1 MAHLTRFAENRR
13 GGAAVEMAIVAPVI
27 AGLALVSAEVWMMA
41 MDKQRAATA
50 LDAAVDYYMGGGL
63 SDAEASAVALDAWED
78 PPGAAEV
85 AYARSGRCAADV
97 VTLNIVCPNGDV
109 AATYVT
115 LTASGEAQG
124 LFDERSVEATRMVR
138 VR

>member
-1 MAHLTRFAENRR
+1 MKRLTRIAKDNR
-13 GGAAVEMAIVAPVI
+13 GAAAVEMAIVTPVI

-50 LDAAVDYYMGGGL
+50 LDAAVDYYMGGGV
-63 SDAEASAVALDAWED
+63 SDAEASAVAMDAWKD
-78 PPGAAEV
+78 PPSAAAV
-85 AYARSGRCAADV
+85 AYARSGRCSAEIVELEVVCAD
-97 VTLNIVCPNGDV
+97 GDV

-115 LTASGEAQG
+115 LTASGESQG
-124 LFDERSVEATRMVR
+124 LFDERAVEATRMVR

>member
-1 MAHLTRFAENRR
+1 MIHLTRFAQDRR
-13 GGAAVEMAIVAPVI
+13 GAAAVEMAIVAPVI

-50 LDAAVDYYMGGGL
+50 LDAAVDYYMGGGV
-63 SDAEASAVALDAWED
+63 SDAEAATVAMDAWED
-78 PPGAAEV
+78 PPDAAEV
-85 AYARSGRCAADV
+85 TYARSGRCAAEA
-97 VTLNIVCPNGDV
+97 VTLDIVCPDGDV

-124 LFDERSVEATRMVR
+124 LFDERAVEASRMVR

>member
-1 MAHLTRFAENRR
+1 MSHLTRFALDRR

-50 LDAAVDYYMGGGL
+50 LDAAVDYYMGGGV
-63 SDAEASAVALDAWED
+63 SDSEAATVAMDAWED
-78 PPGAAEV
+78 PPDAAEV
-85 AYARSGRCAADV
+85 TYARSGRCAADA

-115 LTASGEAQG
+115 LTASGESQG
-124 LFDERSVEATRMVR
+124 LFDERAVEASRMVR